1 MNMIYETEYI
11 TTHTHNVDQALHCSS
26 YLQSEHQSSSF
37 TGCSKL
43 TATQLATRLT
53 VQQLDSIMQG
63 VLEAPAHGIE
73 IQCKEHQQEYSMTQA
88 DLAML
93 NTHRCESWIM

>member
-11 TTHTHNVDQALHCSS
+11 TTHTHNVDQALHCRS

-73 IQCKEHQQEYSMTQA
+73 IQCKEQQQEYSITQA